1 MANKNNVSVTSVS
14 ICICTF
20 NRSAKLGRLLT
31 FLRDRLIF
39 PESVDVDVICVDNNS
54 KDDTLHVASSFLHT
68 LPLTVVQEVSQGLSH
83 ARNRAMSSSN
93 ADWLIF
99 IDDDV
104 IPGENWLRAYITA
117 MRDPNVDFI
126 GGRILLNWISPK
138 PNWLINE
145 DLELL
150 SGVLGKFDLGTGT
163 QSFRAD
169 VASGAIGELPRGANF
184 AVSRKLLL
192 RTGRFNA
199 RLGVVGNKPGRA
211 EETEYLGRAQK
222 LGFQGVY
229 CADALCF
236 HDALA
241 ERLNRQYMLLHGE
254 QKGRAE
260 HEIGSAPPF
269 ASSSETIL
277 WLKALFQLCKGR
289 RDRYLQT
296 VINIGMR
303 RGFLA
308 AKREAQCI

>member
-1 MANKNNVSVTSVS
+1 MANKNNISLPSVS

-20 NRSAKLGRLLT
+20 NRSGKLSRLLT
-31 FLRDRLIF
+31 FVRDRLVF
-39 PESVDVDVICVDNNS
+39 PEGVDVDVICVDNNS
-54 KDDTLHVASSFLHT
+54 RDGTLKVASSFAGS
-68 LPLTVVQEVSQGLSH
+68 LPLTVVQEALQGLSH
-83 ARNRAMSSSN
+83 ARNRAVSASS

-104 IPGENWLRAYITA
+104 IPDENWLCAYIAA
-117 MRDPNVDFI
+117 MRDPGADFI

-138 PNWLINE
+138 PGWLIDE

-150 SGVLGKFDLGTGT
+150 SGVLGKFDLGTASR
-163 QSFRAD
+163 SFAC
-169 VASGAIGELPRGANF
+169 AMTSGAIGELPRGASF
-184 AVSRKLLL
+184 AISRKLLS
-192 RTGRFNA
+192 RTGRFNT
-199 RLGVVGNKPGRA
+199 RLGVVGNTPGRA

-222 LGFQGVY
+222 LGFKGIY
-229 CADALCF
+229 CAEALCF
-236 HDALA
+236 HDVLA

-260 HEIGSAPPF
+260 HELGNTPPF
-269 ASSSETIL
+269 VHSSESVL

-296 VINIGMR
+296 VINIGIR

-308 AKREAQCI
+308 AAREA